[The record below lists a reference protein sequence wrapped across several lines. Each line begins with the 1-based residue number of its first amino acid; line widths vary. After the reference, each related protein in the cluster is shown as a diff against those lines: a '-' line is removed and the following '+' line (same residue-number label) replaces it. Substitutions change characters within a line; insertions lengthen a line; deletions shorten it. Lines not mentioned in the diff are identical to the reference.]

1 MKTIITFAT
10 GIMLAVAS
18 PVLVLGAGNDSE
30 KPIGSEPALSDV
42 ARGHEQVA
50 KEISGDHTAV
60 VLQKGDKQFTVYG
73 VVSIRAVGS
82 VVEITVKNGE
92 KYSVSA
98 ADIFFITNNGF
109 KI

>member
-1 MKTIITFAT
+1 MKPLVILFAFAALHP
-10 GIMLAVAS
+10 LAA
-18 PVLVLGAGNDSE
+18 LTAGASE
-30 KPIGSEPALSDV
+30 KTADGEAI
-42 ARGHEQVA
+42 ARAHEQVV
-50 KEISGDHTAV
+50 KGISGDHTAV
-60 VLQKGDKQFTVYG
+60 VIQKGDKQFTIYG
-73 VVSIRAVGS
+73 VVSLRAVGP

>member
-1 MKTIITFAT
+1 MKPFVA
-10 GIMLAVAS
+10 LVLCAVAFCPFS
-18 PVLVLGAGNDSE
+18 SANASE
-30 KPIGSEPALSDV
+30 KVGTTETLSEI
-42 ARGHEQVA
+42 ARAHEQVA
-50 KEISGDHTAV
+50 KGLTGDHTAV
-60 VLQKGDKQFTVYG
+60 VVQKGDKQFTIYG
-73 VVSIRAVGS
+73 VVSVRAVGP

>member
-1 MKTIITFAT
+1 MKTIPV
-10 GIMLAVAS
+10 LAVVVLTLVSPIFAS
-18 PVLVLGAGNDSE
+18 AAGNDSE
-30 KPIGSEPALSDV
+30 KTSSPDGAALADV

-50 KEISGDHTAV
+50 RGLSGDHTAV

-73 VVSIRAVGS
+73 VVSVRAIGA

-92 KYSVSA
+92 KYSVNA